1 MPPLMRFFQRGRKTA
16 KNKSE
21 TDKEIQQ
28 IKKSVTQKQAIS
40 NLQKSFRNKKIL
52 ANMQKTY
59 KSVETIP
66 LLVGEKLNQVSIEKY
81 NRQFHK
87 PEVISMITGHLYKSH
102 AIQAILIERLR
113 NAPSFDDAL
122 IMFQTDDT
130 QRLLSMLSEDERRR
144 IRSNYMSILQSAAY
158 QLHRR
163 KIKLKYARIWA
174 AMSQDHRAAAKKK
187 AKLRFNSA
195 LTNWRAVEAREREDD
210 ARWLLDVAKV
220 GITDKK
226 AHDEVSRQ
234 EQLLAS
240 DMENAEL
247 LPQLVANKWKTEEA
261 RYEYTDEPDYD
272 EDIDEEGYY
281 YNNDWHDN
289 YIDWGSLINYKSSNN
304 DPRFTN
310 LHSPDFSPVSPQK
323 EWSGNLYV
331 RALQFSYYKFVN
343 IRVKVNDINNADIF
357 NNNLSV
363 FSKEYHVSRD
373 KIRPQPIEIHS
384 ATILYIKL
392 EFSGGYSLNHAY
404 FQVDTKRIQF
414 KKDYGFY
421 NVGGPEQ
428 EETESGFYKYNLSN
442 MPGNISELIYVIS
455 INDKK

>member
-1 MPPLMRFFQRGRKTA
+1 MRFFQMNRKTA

-21 TDKEIQQ
+21 TDKKIQQ
-28 IKKSVTQKQAIS
+28 IQKSVTQKQAIS
-40 NLQKSFRNKKIL
+40 NLQKLFRNKKIL

-113 NAPSFDDAL
+113 NAPSFGDAL

-130 QRLLSMLSEDERRR
+130 QRLISMLSEDERRR
-144 IRSNYMSILQSAAY
+144 IRTRYMSILQSAAY

-174 AMSQDHRAAAKKK
+174 AMSQDHRAAAQKD
-187 AKLRFNSA
+187 AKLRFKYA
-195 LTNWRAVEAREREDD
+195 RTNWRAVEASPMRED
-210 ARWLLDVAKV
+210 ARWLLDVARV

-240 DMENAEL
+240 NMEKAEL

-272 EDIDEEGYY
+272 EDIDEEAYY
-281 YNNDWHDN
+281 YNDDWHDN

-304 DPRFTN
+304 DPRFDI
-310 LHSPDFSPVSPQK
+310 LHSPDFSPVSPQI

-331 RALQFSYYKFVN
+331 RALQLSYSKFVN
-343 IRVKVNDINNADIF
+343 LRVKVNDINNADIF

-363 FSKEYHVSRD
+363 HHV
-373 KIRPQPIEIHS
+373 PGGEPIEIHS

-392 EFSGGYSLNHAY
+392 EFFGGYSLNNAL
-404 FQVDTKRIQF
+404 FQVDTKRKQYKMDI
-414 KKDYGFY
+414 GFY
-421 NVGGPEQ
+421 NVGGPEL

-442 MPGNISELIYVIS
+442 MPGNISKLIYVIS
-455 INDKK
+455 INNKK